1 MSKLSIGASFAIIV
15 WSFSGEAMTGR
26 CLWFLCGNSS
36 FTSENRGEVG
46 LGSGKLWYTVKL
58 GWCVGSNPPFVFCG
72 IRLIGLPALS
82 GRFLI
87 SVCLPFPLA
96 GRPFHRSTM
105 AHSTLRMPHRQVQG
119 GRVVSAPLPRLSP
132 YPRRDCNSTR
142 GRSFLIP
149 RRERKPHT
157 NSPAHHKIGNR
168 NQINIPTKTP

>member
-1 MSKLSIGASFAIIV
+1 M
-15 WSFSGEAMTGR
+15 W
-26 CLWFLCGNSS
+26 
-36 FTSENRGEVG
+36 
-46 LGSGKLWYTVKL
+46 
-58 GWCVGSNPPFVFCG
+58 GWCVGRNPPFVDCG

-168 NQINIPTKTP
+168 NQINIPTKTPQRREAPAAIVARVQACSTCRSRRLCQ